1 MSGASRFFNAK
12 KGGYNMACKHERI
25 KSENCVISCIDCGAI
40 LPIDYLVAKDRIKA
54 QNEQPKEEQEQPAEP
69 KKRASRK
76 GGK

>member
-1 MSGASRFFNAK
+1 MS
-12 KGGYNMACKHERI
+12 CKHERI
-25 KSENCVISCIDCGAI
+25 KSVNCVVSCMDCGAT

-54 QNEQPKEEQEQPAEP
+54 QETEETPVSVQEEAP